1 MRIPAWIIGAV
12 AGLTI
17 CSSASTG
24 RGQQDA
30 GALEILQLRRNFYL
44 LATPISNVGVQIGS
58 DGVVK
63 LRGTNHGDVMTV
75 EKIAGDSV
83 GTVKF
88 LRDARGAVSGF
99 TVNRDKARGIRFDR
113 VKPAG

>member
-1 MRIPAWIIGAV
+1 MSHVGAWKQTTFCYSRRFDDNRRVRIPAWIIGAV

-58 DGVVK
+58 DGVVVVNA
-63 LRGTNHGDVMTV
+63 GTLDNSA
-75 EKIAGDSV
+75 ELLSAI
-83 GTVKF
+83 
-88 LRDARGAVSGF
+88 
-99 TVNRDKARGIRFDR
+99 
-113 VKPAG
+113 